1 MMDVGCD
8 GDAEERRGMR
18 MMLPSRLPHAVLVRG
33 AVCARAASCRPV
45 LCPVSHLDRDP
56 EGT

>member
-1 MMDVGCD
+1 MMDMGCD
-8 GDAEERRGMR
+8 EDAERRPGVR

-33 AVCARAASCRPV
+33 GVCARRVLSCV
-45 LCPVSHLDRDP
+45 LSHLDRDP